1 MEDGPEPLLFV
12 DVNLGSVSERITVMK
27 GDTAESLTEEFSRK
41 HDLDINMQQKLRLML
56 QQQID
61 GILEKIDEEDHTSQ
75 ITGEDSQNPMQEE
88 QQRYE
93 EETKFAPA
101 PAAHHEEVVE
111 HKNSTVV

>member
-61 GILEKIDEEDHTSQ
+61 GILEKIDEEDHTS
-75 ITGEDSQNPMQEE
+75 
-88 QQRYE
+88 
-93 EETKFAPA
+93 
-101 PAAHHEEVVE
+101 
-111 HKNSTVV
+111 